1 MQDLL
6 SYDNVGWLASLVLV
20 QDLMTMLVGYSD
32 NTRVLYYMQDLLSY
46 DNVGWL

>member
-1 MQDLL
+1 MTI
-6 SYDNVGWLASLVLV
+6 
-20 QDLMTMLVGYSD
+20 LMTMLVGYSD